1 MNGLDTVRA
10 LVQRGYSV
18 PQAAAL
24 AGHMAQESGF
34 DPTNVNKGEDAHG
47 LLQWRGSRWQG
58 LQDFAKAQGK
68 DPTDANVQLD
78 YIGREMAGP
87 EAKAGAGFRG
97 ANDVA
102 SASAALKPF
111 IRFGDDS
118 AGKRLG
124 NSMDLYSQYTGGAGA
139 PVGALMQGDPTNPI
153 DPTQTT
159 AGATAAPLSL
169 APDAVGALAP
179 PTMAQG
185 LAKLGAT
192 LNPAQGGQ
200 PAQQAPQQ
208 SQFLAPQQIN
218 MPQVNP
224 QSQQIAAL
232 IAKQYGISA

>member
-1 MNGLDTVRA
+1 MNGLQMVQA
-10 LVQRGYSV
+10 LVQRGYS
-18 PQAAAL
+18 PMQAAAL
-24 AGHMAQESGF
+24 AGHAGQESGY

-68 DPTDANVQLD
+68 NPTDANVQLD
-78 YIGREMAGP
+78 YIGKEMHGP
-87 EAKAGAGFRG
+87 EAKSAAGFL
-97 ANDVA
+97 AAPDVA
-102 SASAALKPF
+102 SASAALKPY

-124 NSMDLYSQYTGGAGA
+124 NSMDLYGQYGGA
-139 PVGALMQGDPTNPI
+139 PVGALAQGDPTSPI

-159 AGATAAPLSL
+159 AGAAAAPLSL

-185 LAKLGAT
+185 LSKLGAT
-192 LNPAQGGQ
+192 LNPSQPTGQ
-200 PAQQAPQQ
+200 AAPQG
-208 SQFLAPQQIN
+208 SQFLPPQQIQ
-218 MPQVNP
+218 MPQINP

-232 IAKQYGISA
+232 IAQKYGIGA